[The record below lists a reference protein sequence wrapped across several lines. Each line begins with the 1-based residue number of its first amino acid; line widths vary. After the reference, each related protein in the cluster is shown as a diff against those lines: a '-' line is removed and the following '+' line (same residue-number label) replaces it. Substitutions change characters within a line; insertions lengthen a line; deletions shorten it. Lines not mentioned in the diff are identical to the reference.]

1 MLGLADAAR
10 TVCSREPDRTHTV
23 RLSRALRAVANY
35 IGLKPSARSF
45 SSAWSLSDHQLN
57 DIGLTAADFRW
68 TVRQP
73 LHIDAS
79 GGIARFADERSLGR
93 GQRGP

>member
-1 MLGLADAAR
+1 MLGLANAAT

-23 RLSRALRAVANY
+23 RLSRALRAVAKF
-35 IGLKPSARSF
+35 IGLSSGARSF
-45 SSAWSLSDHQLN
+45 SPASSLSDHQLN
-57 DIGLTAADFRW
+57 DIGLTTADFRW

-93 GQRGP
+93 GQRRP